1 MPRTLG
7 PGGCGARIMCFNR
20 LVTTTGNRRGPAQF
34 RHSESAFHI
43 LAPGADASARD
54 AGRSTSGRSWSIQS
68 VWSG

>member
-43 LAPGADASARD
+43 LAPGADASA
-54 AGRSTSGRSWSIQS
+54 
-68 VWSG
+68 